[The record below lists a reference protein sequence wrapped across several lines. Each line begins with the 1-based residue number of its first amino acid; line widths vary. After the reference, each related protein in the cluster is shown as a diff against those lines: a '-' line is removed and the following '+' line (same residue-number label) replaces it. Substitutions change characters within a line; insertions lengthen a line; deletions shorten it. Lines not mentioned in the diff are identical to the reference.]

1 MKILFWGGICVNNGP
16 GNINKG
22 IVSNFTDSFL
32 YAVGPNKYLELADA
46 LGKLICSDVVV
57 VSGVS
62 RQGAILVRAAKLL
75 GKRSVYLMHGC
86 AEQEYKLNGRKPDE
100 KGLAHEACL
109 MDKTDLILTVS
120 QRYMHWV
127 REVYP
132 RYAEKVDYVYN
143 GVNAEIFCRKATCR
157 RNPREV
163 AVCGGLAPLKNNLT
177 VAKAVEALEG
187 KASLSVYGY
196 VRKPSVEAYR
206 FTEFAGKLENIKF
219 LERLS
224 QSGLFVLNSLLE
236 SFSSATLEALACGC
250 SLLVSERAG
259 VCDLLALEETDII
272 HDPMDVEE
280 IRRKIEYLLEH
291 PNHQRLYDA
300 FDPEE
305 WSFEKMVLRLEEKC
319 RRLIQKN

>member
-1 MKILFWGGICVNNGP
+1 MKILFWDGIRGNNGP

-22 IVSNFTDSFL
+22 IVRNFTDSFM
-32 YAVGPNKYLELADA
+32 YVTIPAKFREMADA
-46 LGKLICSDVVV
+46 LWKLLRSDAVV

-62 RQGAILVRAAKLL
+62 RKGAILVQMAKLL
-75 GKRSVYLMHGC
+75 GKPSVYLMHGC
-86 AEQEYKLNGRKPDE
+86 AEQEYRLNGQKPDE
-100 KGLAHEACL
+100 KGLAYEACL
-109 MDKTDLILTVS
+109 MDKADLILAVS
-120 QRYMHWV
+120 ERYMFWV
-127 REVYP
+127 REMYP

-143 GVNAEIFCRKATCR
+143 GVNEEIFSRKATHQR
-157 RNPREV
+157 DPRKV
-163 AVCGGLAPLKNNLT
+163 AACGGFAPLKNNLI
-177 VAKAVEALEG
+177 VAQAVEVLGG
-187 KASLSVYGY
+187 KAELTVYGCADKSR
-196 VRKPSVEAYR
+196 VAAYR
-206 FTEFAGKLENIKF
+206 FTECAGKLENTEF

-272 HDPMDVEE
+272 HDPMDIEE
-280 IRRKIEYLLEH
+280 IRGKIEYLLDH
-291 PNHQRLYDA
+291 PNHQRLLSA

-319 RRLIQKN
+319 RILLDRY